1 MGRISDAREKLLQV
15 AFDLIYDHS
24 YGTVSV
30 DQMCKRAKVNKGS
43 FYYFFRTK
51 TELVVEAYEE
61 HWRLKQPDYDRIF
74 SPQVPPLKRL
84 DLWCDYIREVQQQR
98 FEKYEHVCGCPYTSV
113 GSELAT
119 CDNKIRLKAMD
130 LIDRTVKYV
139 EGAIADAKRQGLIQ
153 VADPRETAQQVHAY
167 ILGLLLRAKIHNDL
181 KVLRQMKPTIQ
192 TMIGSRMVMAS

>member
-1 MGRISDAREKLLQV
+1 MGRISDAKEKLLQV
-15 AFDLIYDHS
+15 AFDLIYDNS

-51 TELVVEAYEE
+51 TDLVIEAYEE

-74 SPQVPPLKRL
+74 STQVPPLKRL
-84 DLWCDYIREVQQQR
+84 DLWCDYIGEIQRKR

-119 CDNKIRLKAMD
+119 YDKKIRLKAMD
-130 LIDRTVKYV
+130 LIDRTVNYV
-139 EGAIADAKRQGLIQ
+139 ENAIADANRAGLIH
-153 VADPRETAQQVHAY
+153 VADPKVTAQQVHAY
-167 ILGLLLRAKIHNDL
+167 ILGVLLRAKVHNDL
-181 KVLRQMKPTIQ
+181 RVLQHMKLTIK
-192 TMIGSRMVMAS
+192 TMIGAKAVMA

>member
-15 AFDLIYDHS
+15 AFDLIYENS

-30 DQMCKRAKVNKGS
+30 DQICKRARVNKGS

-51 TELVVEAYEE
+51 TELVIEAYEE

-74 SPQVPPLKRL
+74 SDQVPPLRRL
-84 DLWCDYIREVQQQR
+84 ELWCDYIGEVQQKR
-98 FEKYEHVCGCPYTSV
+98 YEKYEHVCGCPYTSV

-119 CDNKIRLKAMD
+119 CDKKIRLKAMD

-139 EGAIADAKRQGLIQ
+139 ECAIADAKRAGLVR
-153 VADPRETAQQVHAY
+153 VADPKVTAQQVHAY
-167 ILGLLLRAKIHNDL
+167 VLGLLLRAKIHNDL
-181 KVLRQMKPTIQ
+181 KVLRHMKPTLQ
-192 TMIGSRMVMAS
+192 TMIGTKAVLA